1 MKMSLMILTN
11 LTTMNTKTLIVVLG
25 PTAIGKTSLSIDL
38 AKHYNTDIISADSRQ
53 FYKELL
59 IGAAPPSEEELDEVQ
74 HHFVQHLS
82 VTEDY
87 NVGQFEED
95 AIQKLEDLFTEK
107 DKVILVGGSGL
118 YIDSICKG
126 FDKMPDISAC
136 IREKVIEMYQEQGV
150 EFLQKEVKEKDPV
163 FYNEVDKNNPQRL
176 MRALEVIYSTNK
188 TFSSFRN
195 GTNKKRNFKI
205 IKIGLHTDIKIL
217 YNRINSRVELMINNG
232 LLKEVESLIPYKNKN
247 SLKTV
252 GYKEL
257 FQYFEGIY
265 TLTEAVEKIKQN
277 TRRFAKRQITWF
289 KKDSKINYFSPEDTQ
304 EIIDFIG

>member
-38 AKHYNTDIISADSRQ
+38 AKYYNTDIISADSRQ

-87 NVGQFEED
+87 NVGQFEKD
-95 AIQKLEDLFTEK
+95 AIQKLDDLFTEK

-126 FDKMPDISAC
+126 FDKMPEISDN
-136 IREKVIEMYQEQGV
+136 IREKVIEMYQEKGV
-150 EFLQKEVKEKDPV
+150 EFLQKEVKEKDPI

-188 TFSSFRN
+188 TFSSFRK

-205 IKIGLHTDIKIL
+205 IKIGLHTDRKIL

-289 KKDSKINYFSPEDTQ
+289 KKDSKINYFSPEDRQ

>member
-1 MKMSLMILTN
+1 MKMSLMIWTN

-25 PTAIGKTSLSIDL
+25 PTAIGKTSLSIEL

-95 AIQKLEDLFTEK
+95 AIQKIEDLFREK

-118 YIDSICKG
+118 YINSICKG

-136 IREKVIEMYQEQGV
+136 IREKIIEMYQEQGV

-188 TFSSFRN
+188 TFSSFRK

-205 IKIGLHTDIKIL
+205 IKIGLHTDRKIL

-257 FQYFEGIY
+257 FQYFEGTY

-289 KKDSKINYFSPEDTQ
+289 KKDSNINYFSPEDTQ

>member
-11 LTTMNTKTLIVVLG
+11 LTTMNTKTLIVILG

-95 AIQKLEDLFTEK
+95 AIQKIEDLFREK

-118 YIDSICKG
+118 YINSICKG

-176 MRALEVIYSTNK
+176 MRALEIIYSTNK

-195 GTNKKRNFKI
+195 GTNKKRNFKV
-205 IKIGLHTDIKIL
+205 IKIGLHTDRKIL

-232 LLKEVESLIPYKNKN
+232 LIKEVESLIPYKNKN

-289 KKDSKINYFSPEDTQ
+289 KKDSKINYFSPKDTQ

>member
-11 LTTMNTKTLIVVLG
+11 LTTMNTKTLIVILG

-95 AIQKLEDLFTEK
+95 AIQKIEDLFREK

-118 YIDSICKG
+118 YINSICKG

-188 TFSSFRN
+188 TFSSFRK

-205 IKIGLHTDIKIL
+205 IKIGLHTDRKIL

-265 TLTEAVEKIKQN
+265 TLTEAVEKIKG
-277 TRRFAKRQITWF
+277 T
-289 KKDSKINYFSPEDTQ
+289 KKGTDSKGY
-304 EIIDFIG
+304 

>member
-1 MKMSLMILTN
+1 M
-11 LTTMNTKTLIVVLG
+11 
-25 PTAIGKTSLSIDL
+25 PE
-38 AKHYNTDIISADSRQ
+38 ISD
-53 FYKELL
+53 
-59 IGAAPPSEEELDEVQ
+59 
-74 HHFVQHLS
+74 
-82 VTEDY
+82 
-87 NVGQFEED
+87 N
-95 AIQKLEDLFTEK
+95 
-107 DKVILVGGSGL
+107 
-118 YIDSICKG
+118 
-126 FDKMPDISAC
+126 
-136 IREKVIEMYQEQGV
+136 IREKVIEMYQQKGV

-188 TFSSFRN
+188 TFSSFRK

-205 IKIGLHTDIKIL
+205 IKIGLHTDRKIL

-289 KKDSKINYFSPEDTQ
+289 KKDPKINRFSPEDTQ

>member
-1 MKMSLMILTN
+1 
-11 LTTMNTKTLIVVLG
+11 MNTKTLIVVLG
-25 PTAIGKTSLSIDL
+25 PTAIGKTSLSIYL

-74 HHFVQHLS
+74 HHFIQHLS

-126 FDKMPDISAC
+126 FDKMPDISAY
-136 IREKVIEMYQEQGV
+136 IREKVIEMYHEKGV

-188 TFSSFRN
+188 TFSSFRKR
-195 GTNKKRNFKI
+195 TNKKRNFKI
-205 IKIGLHTDIKIL
+205 IKIGLHTDREIL

-289 KKDSKINYFSPEDTQ
+289 KKDSKINYFYPEDTQ

>member
-38 AKHYNTDIISADSRQ
+38 AKYYNTDIISADSRQ

-59 IGAAPPSEEELDEVQ
+59 IGAASPSEKELNEVQ
-74 HHFVQHLS
+74 HHFVQHIS

-87 NVGQFEED
+87 NVGRFEED

-126 FDKMPDISAC
+126 FDKMPEISDN
-136 IREKVIEMYQEQGV
+136 IREKVIEMYQEKGV

-188 TFSSFRN
+188 TFSSFRK

-205 IKIGLHTDIKIL
+205 IKIGLHTDRKIL

-289 KKDSKINYFSPEDTQ
+289 KKDYKINYFSPEERQ

>member
-82 VTEDY
+82 VREDY
-87 NVGQFEED
+87 NVGRFEEN

-118 YIDSICKG
+118 YIDSICNG
-126 FDKMPDISAC
+126 FDKMPDISAY
-136 IREKVIEMYQEQGV
+136 IREKVIEIYQEKGV

-188 TFSSFRN
+188 TFSSFRK

-205 IKIGLHTDIKIL
+205 IKIGLHTDRKIL

-232 LLKEVESLIPYKNKN
+232 LLTEVESLIPYKNKN

-257 FQYFEGIY
+257 FQYFEGTY
-265 TLTEAVEKIKQN
+265 TLTEAIEKIKQN
-277 TRRFAKRQITWF
+277 TRRF
-289 KKDSKINYFSPEDTQ
+289 N
-304 EIIDFIG
+304 

>member
-11 LTTMNTKTLIVVLG
+11 LTTMNTKTLIVILG

-82 VTEDY
+82 VREDY

-95 AIQKLEDLFTEK
+95 AIQKLEDLFTKK

-126 FDKMPDISAC
+126 FDKMPDISAY
-136 IREKVIEMYQEQGV
+136 IREKVIEMYQEKGV

-188 TFSSFRN
+188 TFSSFRK

-205 IKIGLHTDIKIL
+205 IKIGLHTDRKIL

-232 LLKEVESLIPYKNKN
+232 LIKEVESLFPYKNKN

-304 EIIDFIG
+304 EIINFIG

>member
-82 VTEDY
+82 VREDY

-95 AIQKLEDLFTEK
+95 AIQKLEDLFTKK

-126 FDKMPDISAC
+126 FDKMPDISAY
-136 IREKVIEMYQEQGV
+136 IREKVIEMYQEKGV

-188 TFSSFRN
+188 TFSSFRK

-205 IKIGLHTDIKIL
+205 IKIGLHTDRKIL

-304 EIIDFIG
+304 EIINFIG

>member
-126 FDKMPDISAC
+126 FDKMPDISAY
-136 IREKVIEMYQEQGV
+136 IREKVIEMYQEKGV

-188 TFSSFRN
+188 TFSSFRK

-205 IKIGLHTDIKIL
+205 IKIGLHTDRKIL

-265 TLTEAVEKIKQN
+265 TLTKAVEKIKQN

>member
-25 PTAIGKTSLSIDL
+25 PTSIGKTSLSIDL

-82 VTEDY
+82 VREDY

-95 AIQKLEDLFTEK
+95 AIQKLEDLFTKK

-126 FDKMPDISAC
+126 FDKMPDISAY
-136 IREKVIEMYQEQGV
+136 IREKVIEMYQEKGV

-188 TFSSFRN
+188 TFSSFRK

-205 IKIGLHTDIKIL
+205 IKIGLHTDRKIL

-304 EIIDFIG
+304 EIINFIG

>member
-1 MKMSLMILTN
+1 MGILLMILTN
-11 LTTMNTKTLIVVLG
+11 LTIMNTKTLIVVLG
-25 PTAIGKTSLSIDL
+25 PTAIGKTSLSIYL

-74 HHFVQHLS
+74 HHFIQHLS

-126 FDKMPDISAC
+126 FDKMPDISAY
-136 IREKVIEMYQEQGV
+136 IREKVIEMYHEKGV

-188 TFSSFRN
+188 TFSSFRKK
-195 GTNKKRNFKI
+195 TNKKRNFKI
-205 IKIGLHTDIKIL
+205 IKIGLHTDREIL

-289 KKDSKINYFSPEDTQ
+289 KKDSKINYFYPEDTQ

>member
-95 AIQKLEDLFTEK
+95 AIQKLEDLFTKK

-126 FDKMPDISAC
+126 FDKMPDISAY
-136 IREKVIEMYQEQGV
+136 IREKVIEMYQEKGV

-188 TFSSFRN
+188 TFSSFRK

-205 IKIGLHTDIKIL
+205 IKIGLHTDRKIL

-232 LLKEVESLIPYKNKN
+232 LLTEVESLIPYKNKN

-257 FQYFEGIY
+257 FQYFEGTY
-265 TLTEAVEKIKQN
+265 TLTEAIEKIKQN

>member
-95 AIQKLEDLFTEK
+95 AIQKLEDLFTKK

-126 FDKMPDISAC
+126 FDKMPDISAY
-136 IREKVIEMYQEQGV
+136 IREKVIEMYQEKGV

-188 TFSSFRN
+188 TFSSFRK

-205 IKIGLHTDIKIL
+205 IKIGLHTDRKIL

-289 KKDSKINYFSPEDTQ
+289 KKDSKINYFSPKDTQ